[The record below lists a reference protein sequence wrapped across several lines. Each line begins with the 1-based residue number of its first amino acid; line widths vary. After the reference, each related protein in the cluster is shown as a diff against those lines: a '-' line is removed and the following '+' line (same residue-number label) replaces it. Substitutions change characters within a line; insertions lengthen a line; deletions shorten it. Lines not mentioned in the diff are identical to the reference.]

1 MNGRSIARTALICN
15 ASFSILCG
23 AALALDGGPIGRALV
38 AGAPPI
44 TGPALL
50 ALGLGLIAFGAV
62 LIAIALRRG
71 LNARTVLLITASDVA
86 WVLGSLAVLGLAT
99 AAFTAAGV
107 AAVALTA
114 LAVGVFA
121 TGQGLGAA
129 RMET

>member
-23 AALALDGGPIGRALV
+23 AALVFDGGPIGRVLV
-38 AGAPPI
+38 AGAAPI
-44 TGPALL
+44 VGPALL
-50 ALGLGLIAFGAV
+50 TLGLGLIAFGAV

-71 LNARTVLLITASDVA
+71 LSARTVLLITASDIA

-99 AAFTAAGV
+99 AVFTTPGV

-129 RMET
+129 RMAT